1 MVTCDICFKEYK
13 NLRSLST
20 HRYKIHSKKRT
31 YDQLKTVIDQQHQKS
46 DDEALTCKH
55 NRRSDSSDVE
65 LPSKTPENIS
75 INYYD
80 IYKYNKDPRKNRK
93 HVASD
98 VNDVVESFENSI
110 SDNTHKSTH
119 SDSCKKCAKR
129 QKKRASYKTYKN
141 DFRDD
146 EYNFDDYL
154 IWIRTLCQCVL
165 NRLIRLRKDH
175 IDVLKL
181 HEEFIR
187 KVAHEKIKDV
197 KKTMLTNPYALEIIL
212 NTIAPLLEDSFEIVL

>member
-13 NLRSLST
+13 NLRSLSA
-20 HRYKIHSKKRT
+20 HRYKIHFKKRT
-31 YDQLKTVIDQQHQKS
+31 YDQLKNVIDQQHQKT
-46 DDEALTCKH
+46 DVETLTCKRNH
-55 NRRSDSSDVE
+55 RSDSSDKE

-75 INYYD
+75 IKYYD

-93 HVASD
+93 HVALD
-98 VNDVVESFENSI
+98 VNDANESFENPI
-110 SDNTHKSTH
+110 TSDNTHKSAH
-119 SDSCKKCAKR
+119 SDPCKKCAKR

-175 IDVLKL
+175 INVLKP

-187 KVAHEKIKDV
+187 NVAHEKDA
-197 KKTMLTNPYALEIIL
+197 KKIMLTNHYALEIVL
-212 NTIAPLLEDSFEIVL
+212 KTIASL